1 MVCKEAAERLKYNYK
16 TYNILNRS
24 NILVNM
30 RGAGVMNIKV
40 IGKNIEVTGGLKAA
54 VEKKLAKLDKYFM
67 DNVNA
72 TATLSV
78 EKNVQRIEVLIP
90 CNNAML
96 RAEVKSSD
104 LYTAIDLV
112 IDKLE
117 GQVRKQKTKLE
128 RRNGNTSLRFNNI
141 QEYDT
146 YDKDDEPRIVKTK
159 RFAIKPMNEEEAVL
173 QMELLGHDFFVFM
186 NGDTEKV
193 NVLYKRKDGNYGLIE
208 QEF

>member
-1 MVCKEAAERLKYNYK
+1 
-16 TYNILNRS
+16 
-24 NILVNM
+24 
-30 RGAGVMNIKV
+30 MNIKV
-40 IGKNIEVTGGLKAA
+40 IGRSIEVTEGLKAA
-54 VEKKLAKLDKYFM
+54 VGKKLAKLDKYFM

-78 EKNVQRIEVLIP
+78 EKNIQKIEVLIP

-96 RAEVKSSD
+96 RAEVRHND
-104 LYTAIDLV
+104 LYSAIDLV

-128 RRNGNTSLRFNNI
+128 KRNGNTSLRFSNI
-141 QEYDT
+141 KDYDD
-146 YDKDDEPRIVKTK
+146 YDKHDEPRIVKTK
-159 RFAIKPMNEEEAVL
+159 RFAIKPMNEDEAVL

-186 NGDTEKV
+186 NGDTDEV
-193 NVLYKRKDGNYGLIE
+193 NALYKRKDGNYGLIE

>member
-1 MVCKEAAERLKYNYK
+1 
-16 TYNILNRS
+16 
-24 NILVNM
+24 M

-40 IGKNIEVTGGLKAA
+40 VGRNIEVTEGLKAA
-54 VEKKLAKLDKYFM
+54 VAKKLAKLDKYFM

-72 TATLSV
+72 TATVSV
-78 EKNVQRIEVLIP
+78 EKNIQKIEVLIP
-90 CNNAML
+90 CNNAIL
-96 RAEVKSSD
+96 RAEVKHND
-104 LYTAIDLV
+104 LYSAIDLV

-128 RRNGNTSLRFNNI
+128 KRNGNTSLRFSNI
-141 QEYDT
+141 QGYDD
-146 YDKDDEPRIVKTK
+146 YDKEDEPRIVKTK

-186 NGDTEKV
+186 NGDTDEV
-193 NVLYKRKDGNYGLIE
+193 NVLYKRKDGNYGLIA

>member
-1 MVCKEAAERLKYNYK
+1 
-16 TYNILNRS
+16 
-24 NILVNM
+24 M

-40 IGKNIEVTGGLKAA
+40 VGKNIEVTEGLKAA
-54 VEKKLAKLDKYFM
+54 VEKKLARLNKYFM
-67 DNVNA
+67 DSVNA

-78 EKNVQRIEVLIP
+78 ERNIQRIEVLIP

-96 RAEVKSSD
+96 RAEVKSND
-104 LYTAIDLV
+104 LYSAIDLV
-112 IDKLE
+112 VDKLE

-128 RRNGNTSLRFNNI
+128 KRNGNISLRFNNI
-141 QEYDT
+141 KEYENF
-146 YDKDDEPRIVKTK
+146 DKENEPRIVKTK

-186 NGDTEKV
+186 NGDTDEV
-193 NVLYKRKDGNYGLIE
+193 NVVYKRKDGNYGLIE